1 MKRYKKI
8 IYVILMICILAGSVF
23 AALDFMGVVDLNFR
37 NKKFGEDVSVTE
49 NEADSN
55 SNTENETNTNNPEPW
70 HIVFKGYAFSVEPV
84 GLAII
89 HESGCINI
97 RSCDEYL
104 IQIDVEDGTAE
115 EFWNGRDDCVKNMED
130 SGYVIELAPEK
141 VELQGREYIRY
152 IISLA
157 NERGAD
163 VDNTYFYVLVS
174 DAGDDQRFFT
184 VIKFDEINIASLN
197 VKEKGEIYEKS
208 VDEVTSIVAGA
219 VPTDETNDM
228 AGSYWQETQPIEN
241 FATDNDNNIGVDNI
255 TGADS
260 KVNKNSDDNSSEN
273 DILIKDSITNEDTI
287 VSYELPE
294 GYILTDDDLSGK
306 KYYSDNDRV
315 NVTIS
320 VVPYT
325 WMTAADMAERER
337 RAGISKVIRSGQYEV
352 SGVTFYYY
360 TYSILYIRGEKRSI
374 TYHFNGYADLKN
386 GDIYSVYG
394 FADDNPAA
402 IEPGTYADFMK
413 IHME

>member
-8 IYVILMICILAGSVF
+8 IYVILMICILTGSVF
-23 AALDFMGVVDLNFR
+23 AALDFMGVVNLNTI
-37 NKKFGEDVSVTE
+37 NAKFGEYKS
-49 NEADSN
+49 A
-55 SNTENETNTNNPEPW
+55 TENETNTNNPEPW

-115 EFWNGRDDCVKNMED
+115 KLWNGRDERVKNMEA

-141 VELQGREYIRY
+141 VKLQGREYIRY

-184 VIKFDEINIASLN
+184 VIKFDEIDIASLN
-197 VKEKGEIYEKS
+197 VKEKDEIYQKA
-208 VDEVTSIVAGA
+208 VDKVTSIVAGA
-219 VPTDETNDM
+219 VPTGETNDM
-228 AGSYWQETQPIEN
+228 AGSYWQETQPVDTEN
-241 FATDNDNNIGVDNI
+241 SATDKGNNIDVDN
-255 TGADS
+255 
-260 KVNKNSDDNSSEN
+260 
-273 DILIKDSITNEDTI
+273 ITNEDTT
-287 VSYELPE
+287 VSYKLPE
-294 GYILTDDDLSGK
+294 GYILTSDDLSGK
-306 KYYSDNDRV
+306 KYYSENDKI
-315 NVTIS
+315 NVMIS

-337 RAGISKVIRSGQYEV
+337 GAGISKVIKSGQYEV

-360 TYSILYIRGEKRSI
+360 TYSILYIRGGKRSI
-374 TYHFNGYADLKN
+374 TYHFKGYADLKN

-394 FADDNPAA
+394 FADGNPAA
-402 IEPGTYADFMK
+402 MEPDTYIDFMK
-413 IHME
+413 INME

>member
-37 NKKFGEDVSVTE
+37 NKKFGEDVS
-49 NEADSN
+49 A
-55 SNTENETNTNNPEPW
+55 TENETNTNNPEPW

-115 EFWNGRDDCVKNMED
+115 EFWNGRDERVKNMED

-141 VELQGREYIRY
+141 VELQEREYIRY

-174 DAGDDQRFFT
+174 DTGDDQRFFT
-184 VIKFDEINIASLN
+184 VIKFDGIDIASLN
-197 VKEKGEIYEKS
+197 VKEKGGIYEKA
-208 VDEVTSIVAGA
+208 VDEVTAIVAGA

-228 AGSYWQETQPIEN
+228 AGSYWQETQPVDTGN
-241 FATDNDNNIGVDNI
+241 SATD
-255 TGADS
+255 
-260 KVNKNSDDNSSEN
+260 
-273 DILIKDSITNEDTI
+273 KDSITNEDTT

-306 KYYSDNDRV
+306 KYYSDNDKV
-315 NVTIS
+315 NVMIS

-325 WMTAADMAERER
+325 WMTAADMAEREH

-394 FADDNPAA
+394 FADGNPAA
-402 IEPGTYADFMK
+402 MEPDTYADFMK
-413 IHME
+413 INME

>member
-8 IYVILMICILAGSVF
+8 IYVILMICILVGSVF
-23 AALDFMGVVDLNFR
+23 AALDFMGVVDLNTI
-37 NKKFGEDVSVTE
+37 NAKFGEDKS
-49 NEADSN
+49 A
-55 SNTENETNTNNPEPW
+55 TENETNTNKPEPW

-115 EFWNGRDDCVKNMED
+115 EFWNGRDDRVKNMED

-174 DAGDDQRFFT
+174 DTGDDQRFFT
-184 VIKFDEINIASLN
+184 VIKFDGIDIASLN
-197 VKEKGEIYEKS
+197 VKEKEGIYEKA
-208 VDEVTSIVAGA
+208 VDEVTAVVAGA

-241 FATDNDNNIGVDNI
+241 FATDNDNNIGADNI

-273 DILIKDSITNEDTI
+273 DILIKDSITNEDTT

-306 KYYSDNDRV
+306 KYYSDIDRV

-337 RAGISKVIRSGQYEV
+337 RAGISKVIRSGQYEEK
-352 SGVTFYYY
+352 GVTFCYY
-360 TYSILYIRGEKRSI
+360 TYSILHIRGEKRSI

-402 IEPGTYADFMK
+402 MEPDTYADFMK
-413 IHME
+413 INME

>member
-8 IYVILMICILAGSVF
+8 IYVILMICILAGAVF
-23 AALDFMGVVDLNFR
+23 AALDFMGVVDLNFS
-37 NKKFGEDVSVTE
+37 NKKFGEDVSATE
-49 NEADSN
+49 NENGA
-55 SNTENETNTNNPEPW
+55 NTNNPEPW

-89 HESGCINI
+89 HESGCLNI

-104 IQIDVEDGTAE
+104 IQIDVEDGTEE
-115 EFWNGRDDCVKNMED
+115 EFWNGRDDRVKNMED

-174 DAGDDQRFFT
+174 DTGDDQRFFT
-184 VIKFDEINIASLN
+184 VIKFDEIDIASLN
-197 VKEKGEIYEKS
+197 VTEKDEIYEKA

-228 AGSYWQETQPIEN
+228 AGSYWQETQPVEN

-255 TGADS
+255 TGAGS

-273 DILIKDSITNEDTI
+273 DILIKDSITNLDTT

-294 GYILTDDDLSGK
+294 GYILTNDDLSGK
-306 KYYSDNDRV
+306 KYYSDIDRV
-315 NVTIS
+315 NVIVS
-320 VVPYT
+320 AVPYT
-325 WMTAADMAERER
+325 WMTAADMAEREHG
-337 RAGISKVIRSGQYEV
+337 AGISKVIRSGQYEV
-352 SGVTFYYY
+352 NGVTFYYY
-360 TYSILYIRGEKRSI
+360 TYSILYIRGGKRSI
-374 TYHFNGYADLKN
+374 TYHFKGYADLKN

-402 IEPGTYADFMK
+402 MEPDTYADFMK

>member
-37 NKKFGEDVSVTE
+37 NKKFGEDVSATE
-49 NEADSN
+49 NENGA
-55 SNTENETNTNNPEPW
+55 NTNKPEPW

-115 EFWNGRDDCVKNMED
+115 EFWNGRDDRVKNMED

-174 DAGDDQRFFT
+174 DVGDDQRFFT

-197 VKEKGEIYEKS
+197 VKEKNEIYEKA

-228 AGSYWQETQPIEN
+228 AGSYWQETQPVEN
-241 FATDNDNNIGVDNI
+241 SASDND
-255 TGADS
+255 T
-260 KVNKNSDDNSSEN
+260 
-273 DILIKDSITNEDTI
+273 ITNEDTI

-306 KYYSDNDRV
+306 KYYSDIDRV

-337 RAGISKVIRSGQYEV
+337 GAGISKVIRSGQYEV
-352 SGVTFYYY
+352 NGVTFYYY
-360 TYSILYIRGEKRSI
+360 TYSILYIRGGKRSI

-402 IEPGTYADFMK
+402 MEPDTYADFMK

>member
-1 MKRYKKI
+1 
-8 IYVILMICILAGSVF
+8 MICILVGSVF
-23 AALDFMGVVDLNFR
+23 AALDFMGVVDLNTI
-37 NKKFGEDVSVTE
+37 NAKFGEDKS
-49 NEADSN
+49 A
-55 SNTENETNTNNPEPW
+55 TENETNTNKPEPW

-115 EFWNGRDDCVKNMED
+115 ELWNGRDERVKNMED

-174 DAGDDQRFFT
+174 DTGDDQRFFT
-184 VIKFDEINIASLN
+184 VIKFDGIDIASLN
-197 VKEKGEIYEKS
+197 VKEKDGIYEKA
-208 VDEVTSIVAGA
+208 VDEVTAVVAGA

-241 FATDNDNNIGVDNI
+241 FATDNDNNIGADNI

-273 DILIKDSITNEDTI
+273 DILIKDSITNEDTT

-306 KYYSDNDRV
+306 KYYSDNDKV
-315 NVTIS
+315 NVMIS

-325 WMTAADMAERER
+325 WMTAADMAEREH
-337 RAGISKVIRSGQYEV
+337 RAGISKVIRSGQYEEK
-352 SGVTFYYY
+352 GVTFYYY
-360 TYSILYIRGEKRSI
+360 TYSILHIRGEKRSI

-402 IEPGTYADFMK
+402 MEPDTYADFMK
-413 IHME
+413 INME

>member
-1 MKRYKKI
+1 
-8 IYVILMICILAGSVF
+8 MICILAGSVF

-37 NKKFGEDVSVTE
+37 NKKFGEDVSATE

-163 VDNTYFYVLVS
+163 VDNIYFYMLVS

-184 VIKFDEINIASLN
+184 VIKFDEINIAYLN
-197 VKEKGEIYEKS
+197 VKEKDEIYEKA

-228 AGSYWQETQPIEN
+228 AGSYWQETQPVDTGN
-241 FATDNDNNIGVDNI
+241 SATD
-255 TGADS
+255 
-260 KVNKNSDDNSSEN
+260 
-273 DILIKDSITNEDTI
+273 KDSITNEDTI

-306 KYYSDNDRV
+306 KYYSDIDRV

-337 RAGISKVIRSGQYEV
+337 GAGISKVIRSGQYEV
-352 SGVTFYYY
+352 NGVTFYYY
-360 TYSILYIRGEKRSI
+360 TYSILYIRGGKRSI

-402 IEPGTYADFMK
+402 MEPDTYADFMK
-413 IHME
+413 INME

>member
-8 IYVILMICILAGSVF
+8 IYVILMICILAVSVF
-23 AALDFMGVVDLNFR
+23 AALDFMGVVNLNTI
-37 NKKFGEDVSVTE
+37 NAKVGEDKS
-49 NEADSN
+49 A
-55 SNTENETNTNNPEPW
+55 TENETNTNKPEPW

-84 GLAII
+84 GQAII

-115 EFWNGRDDCVKNMED
+115 ELWNGRDERVKNMEA
-130 SGYVIELAPEK
+130 SGYVIELSPEK
-141 VELQGREYIRY
+141 VKLQGREYIRY

-184 VIKFDEINIASLN
+184 VIKFDEIDIASLN
-197 VKEKGEIYEKS
+197 VKEKDEIYQKA

-228 AGSYWQETQPIEN
+228 AGSYWQETQPVDTEN
-241 FATDNDNNIGVDNI
+241 SATDKGNNIDVDN
-255 TGADS
+255 
-260 KVNKNSDDNSSEN
+260 
-273 DILIKDSITNEDTI
+273 ITNEDTT
-287 VSYELPE
+287 VSYKLPE
-294 GYILTDDDLSGK
+294 GYILTSDDLSGK
-306 KYYSDNDRV
+306 KYYSKNDKI
-315 NVTIS
+315 NVMIS

-337 RAGISKVIRSGQYEV
+337 GAGISKVIKSGQYEEK
-352 SGVTFYYY
+352 GVTFYYY
-360 TYSILYIRGEKRSI
+360 TYSILYIRVGKRSI
-374 TYHFNGYADLKN
+374 TYHFKGYADLKN

-402 IEPGTYADFMK
+402 MEPDTYIDFMK
-413 IHME
+413 INME

>member
-8 IYVILMICILAGSVF
+8 IYVILMICILTGSVF
-23 AALDFMGVVDLNFR
+23 AALDFMGVVNLNTI
-37 NKKFGEDVSVTE
+37 NAKFGEDRS
-49 NEADSN
+49 A
-55 SNTENETNTNNPEPW
+55 TENETNTNNPEPW

-115 EFWNGRDDCVKNMED
+115 KLWNGRDERVKNMEA

-141 VELQGREYIRY
+141 VKLQGREYVRY

-174 DAGDDQRFFT
+174 DTGDDQRFFT
-184 VIKFDEINIASLN
+184 VIKFDGIDIVSLN
-197 VKEKGEIYEKS
+197 VKEKDGIYEKA
-208 VDEVTSIVAGA
+208 VDEVTAIVAGA

-228 AGSYWQETQPIEN
+228 AGSYWQETQPVDTGN
-241 FATDNDNNIGVDNI
+241 SATD
-255 TGADS
+255 
-260 KVNKNSDDNSSEN
+260 
-273 DILIKDSITNEDTI
+273 KDSITNEDTT

-306 KYYSDNDRV
+306 KYYSDNDKV
-315 NVTIS
+315 NVMIS

-337 RAGISKVIRSGQYEV
+337 RAGISKVIRSGQYEEK
-352 SGVTFYYY
+352 GVTFYYY
-360 TYSILYIRGEKRSI
+360 TYSILHIRGEERSI

-402 IEPGTYADFMK
+402 MEPDTYADFMK
-413 IHME
+413 INME

>member
-55 SNTENETNTNNPEPW
+55 SNTENENNTNNPEPW

-115 EFWNGRDDCVKNMED
+115 EFWNDRDDRVKNMED

-197 VKEKGEIYEKS
+197 VKEKDEIYEKA
-208 VDEVTSIVAGA
+208 VDEVTSIVASA

-228 AGSYWQETQPIEN
+228 AGSYWQETQPVEN
-241 FATDNDNNIGVDNI
+241 SASDND
-255 TGADS
+255 T
-260 KVNKNSDDNSSEN
+260 
-273 DILIKDSITNEDTI
+273 ITNEDTT

-306 KYYSDNDRV
+306 KYYSDIDRV

-337 RAGISKVIRSGQYEV
+337 GAGISKVIRSGQYEV
-352 SGVTFYYY
+352 NGVTFYYY
-360 TYSILYIRGEKRSI
+360 TYSILYIRGGKRSI

-402 IEPGTYADFMK
+402 MEPDTYADFMK
-413 IHME
+413 INME

>member
-23 AALDFMGVVDLNFR
+23 AALDFMGVVNLNTI
-37 NKKFGEDVSVTE
+37 NAKFGEYKS
-49 NEADSN
+49 A
-55 SNTENETNTNNPEPW
+55 TENETNTNKPEPW

-84 GLAII
+84 GQAII

-115 EFWNGRDDCVKNMED
+115 ALWNGRDERVKNMEA

-141 VELQGREYIRY
+141 VKLQGREYIRY

-184 VIKFDEINIASLN
+184 VIKFDEIDIASLN
-197 VKEKGEIYEKS
+197 VKEKDEIYQKA

-228 AGSYWQETQPIEN
+228 AGSYWQETQPVDTEN
-241 FATDNDNNIGVDNI
+241 SATDKGNNIDVDN
-255 TGADS
+255 
-260 KVNKNSDDNSSEN
+260 
-273 DILIKDSITNEDTI
+273 ITNEDTT
-287 VSYELPE
+287 VSYKLPE
-294 GYILTDDDLSGK
+294 GYILTSDDLSGK
-306 KYYSDNDRV
+306 KYYSENDKI
-315 NVTIS
+315 NVMIS

-337 RAGISKVIRSGQYEV
+337 GAGISKVIKSGQYEV
-352 SGVTFYYY
+352 KGVTFYYY
-360 TYSILYIRGEKRSI
+360 TYSILYIRGGKRSI
-374 TYHFNGYADLKN
+374 TYHFKGYADLKN

-394 FADDNPAA
+394 FADGNPAA
-402 IEPGTYADFMK
+402 MEPDTYADFMK
-413 IHME
+413 INME

>member
-23 AALDFMGVVDLNFR
+23 AALDFMGVVNLNTI
-37 NKKFGEDVSVTE
+37 NEKFGEDVST
-49 NEADSN
+49 
-55 SNTENETNTNNPEPW
+55 TENETNTSKPEPW

-115 EFWNGRDDCVKNMED
+115 ELWNGRDERVKNMED

-174 DAGDDQRFFT
+174 DTGDDQRFFT
-184 VIKFDEINIASLN
+184 VIKFDGIDIASLN
-197 VKEKGEIYEKS
+197 VKEKDGIYEKA
-208 VDEVTSIVAGA
+208 VDEVTAIVAGA

-228 AGSYWQETQPIEN
+228 AGSYWQETQPVDTGN
-241 FATDNDNNIGVDNI
+241 SATD
-255 TGADS
+255 
-260 KVNKNSDDNSSEN
+260 
-273 DILIKDSITNEDTI
+273 KDSITNEDTT

-306 KYYSDNDRV
+306 KYYSDNDKV
-315 NVTIS
+315 NVMIS

-337 RAGISKVIRSGQYEV
+337 RAGISKVIRSGQYEEK
-352 SGVTFYYY
+352 GVTFYYY
-360 TYSILYIRGEKRSI
+360 TYSILHGRGEKRSI

-402 IEPGTYADFMK
+402 MEPDTYADFMK
-413 IHME
+413 INME

>member
-8 IYVILMICILAGSVF
+8 IYVILMICILTGSVF
-23 AALDFMGVVDLNFR
+23 AALDFMGVVNLNTI
-37 NKKFGEDVSVTE
+37 NAKFGEDKS
-49 NEADSN
+49 A
-55 SNTENETNTNNPEPW
+55 TENETNTNKPEPW

-115 EFWNGRDDCVKNMED
+115 ELWNGRDERVKNMEA
-130 SGYVIELAPEK
+130 SGYVIELSPEK
-141 VELQGREYIRY
+141 VKLQGREYIRY

-174 DAGDDQRFFT
+174 DAGDDQCFFT
-184 VIKFDEINIASLN
+184 VIKFDEIDIASLN
-197 VKEKGEIYEKS
+197 VKEKDEIYQKA

-228 AGSYWQETQPIEN
+228 AGSYWQETQLVDTEN
-241 FATDNDNNIGVDNI
+241 SATDKGNNIDVDN
-255 TGADS
+255 
-260 KVNKNSDDNSSEN
+260 
-273 DILIKDSITNEDTI
+273 ITNEDTT
-287 VSYELPE
+287 VSYKLPE
-294 GYILTDDDLSGK
+294 GYILTSDDLSGK
-306 KYYSDNDRV
+306 KYYSENDKI
-315 NVTIS
+315 NVMIS

-325 WMTAADMAERER
+325 WMTAADMAERECG
-337 RAGISKVIRSGQYEV
+337 AGISKVIKSGQYEV

-360 TYSILYIRGEKRSI
+360 TYSILYIRGGKRSI
-374 TYHFNGYADLKN
+374 TYHFKGYADLKN

-394 FADDNPAA
+394 FADGNPAA
-402 IEPGTYADFMK
+402 MEPDTYIDFMK
-413 IHME
+413 INME

>member
-37 NKKFGEDVSVTE
+37 NKKFGEDVSATE
-49 NEADSN
+49 NENGA
-55 SNTENETNTNNPEPW
+55 NTNNPEPW

-115 EFWNGRDDCVKNMED
+115 ELWNGRDERVKNMED

-174 DAGDDQRFFT
+174 DTGDDQRFFT
-184 VIKFDEINIASLN
+184 VIKFDGIDIASLN
-197 VKEKGEIYEKS
+197 VKEKDGIYEKA
-208 VDEVTSIVAGA
+208 VDEVTAVVAGA

-228 AGSYWQETQPIEN
+228 AGSYWQETQPVDTGN
-241 FATDNDNNIGVDNI
+241 SATD
-255 TGADS
+255 
-260 KVNKNSDDNSSEN
+260 
-273 DILIKDSITNEDTI
+273 KDSITNEDTT

-306 KYYSDNDRV
+306 KYYSDNDKV
-315 NVTIS
+315 NVMIS

-337 RAGISKVIRSGQYEV
+337 RAGISKVIRSGQYEEK
-352 SGVTFYYY
+352 SVTFYYY
-360 TYSILYIRGEKRSI
+360 TYSILHIRGEKRSI

-402 IEPGTYADFMK
+402 MEPDTYADFMK
-413 IHME
+413 INME

>member
-23 AALDFMGVVDLNFR
+23 AALDFMGVVNLNTI
-37 NKKFGEDVSVTE
+37 NEKFGEDMST
-49 NEADSN
+49 
-55 SNTENETNTNNPEPW
+55 TENETNTNKPEPW

-115 EFWNGRDDCVKNMED
+115 ELWNGRDERVKNMED

-141 VELQGREYIRY
+141 VELQEREYIRY

-174 DAGDDQRFFT
+174 DTGDDQRFFT
-184 VIKFDEINIASLN
+184 VIKFDGIDIASLN
-197 VKEKGEIYEKS
+197 VKEKDGIYEKA
-208 VDEVTSIVAGA
+208 VDEVTAVVAGA

-241 FATDNDNNIGVDNI
+241 FATDNDNNIGADNI

-273 DILIKDSITNEDTI
+273 DILIKDSITNEDTT

-306 KYYSDNDRV
+306 KYYSDNDKV
-315 NVTIS
+315 NVMIS

-325 WMTAADMAERER
+325 WMTAADMAEREH

-402 IEPGTYADFMK
+402 MEPDTYADFMK
-413 IHME
+413 INME

>member
-23 AALDFMGVVDLNFR
+23 AALDFMGVVNLNTI
-37 NKKFGEDVSVTE
+37 NEKFGEDMST
-49 NEADSN
+49 
-55 SNTENETNTNNPEPW
+55 TENETNTNKPEPW

-115 EFWNGRDDCVKNMED
+115 ELWNGRDERVKNMED

-174 DAGDDQRFFT
+174 DTGDDQRFFT
-184 VIKFDEINIASLN
+184 VIKFDKIDIASLN
-197 VKEKGEIYEKS
+197 VKEKDKIYEKA
-208 VDEVTSIVAGA
+208 VDEVTSIVDGA

-228 AGSYWQETQPIEN
+228 AGSYWQETQPVDTEN
-241 FATDNDNNIGVDNI
+241 SATDKGNNIDVDN
-255 TGADS
+255 
-260 KVNKNSDDNSSEN
+260 
-273 DILIKDSITNEDTI
+273 ITNEDTT

-306 KYYSDNDRV
+306 KYYSDNDKV
-315 NVTIS
+315 NVMIS

-325 WMTAADMAERER
+325 WMTAADMAEREH
-337 RAGISKVIRSGQYEV
+337 RAGISKVIRSGQYEEK
-352 SGVTFYYY
+352 GVTFYYY

-402 IEPGTYADFMK
+402 MEPDTYADFMK
-413 IHME
+413 INME

>member
-23 AALDFMGVVDLNFR
+23 AALDFMGVVNLNTI
-37 NKKFGEDVSVTE
+37 NEKFGEDMST
-49 NEADSN
+49 
-55 SNTENETNTNNPEPW
+55 TENETNTNKPEPW

-115 EFWNGRDDCVKNMED
+115 ELWNGRDERVKNMED

-184 VIKFDEINIASLN
+184 VIKFDGIDIASLN
-197 VKEKGEIYEKS
+197 VKEKGGIYEKA
-208 VDEVTSIVAGA
+208 VDEVTAIVAGA

-228 AGSYWQETQPIEN
+228 AGSYWQETQPVDTGN
-241 FATDNDNNIGVDNI
+241 SATD
-255 TGADS
+255 
-260 KVNKNSDDNSSEN
+260 
-273 DILIKDSITNEDTI
+273 KDSITNEDTT

-306 KYYSDNDRV
+306 KYYSDNDKV
-315 NVTIS
+315 NVMIS

-325 WMTAADMAERER
+325 WMTAADMAEREH
-337 RAGISKVIRSGQYEV
+337 RAGISKVIRSGQYEEK
-352 SGVTFYYY
+352 GVTFYYY

-402 IEPGTYADFMK
+402 MEPDTYADFMK
-413 IHME
+413 INME

>member
-37 NKKFGEDVSVTE
+37 NKKFGEDVSATE
-49 NEADSN
+49 NENGA
-55 SNTENETNTNNPEPW
+55 NTNNPEPW

-115 EFWNGRDDCVKNMED
+115 EFWNGRDDRVKNMED

-197 VKEKGEIYEKS
+197 VKKKDEIYEKA

-219 VPTDETNDM
+219 VHTDETNDM
-228 AGSYWQETQPIEN
+228 AGSYWQETQPVEN
-241 FATDNDNNIGVDNI
+241 SASDND
-255 TGADS
+255 T
-260 KVNKNSDDNSSEN
+260 
-273 DILIKDSITNEDTI
+273 ITNEDTI

-306 KYYSDNDRV
+306 KYYSDNDKV
-315 NVTIS
+315 NVMIS

-402 IEPGTYADFMK
+402 MEPDTYADFMK
-413 IHME
+413 INME

>member
-23 AALDFMGVVDLNFR
+23 AALDFMGVVNLNFR

-115 EFWNGRDDCVKNMED
+115 ELWNGRDERVKNMED

-174 DAGDDQRFFT
+174 DTGDDQRFFT
-184 VIKFDEINIASLN
+184 VIKFDGIDIASLN
-197 VKEKGEIYEKS
+197 VKEKDGIYQKA
-208 VDEVTSIVAGA
+208 VDEVTAIVAGA

-228 AGSYWQETQPIEN
+228 AGSYWQETQPVDTGN
-241 FATDNDNNIGVDNI
+241 SATD
-255 TGADS
+255 
-260 KVNKNSDDNSSEN
+260 
-273 DILIKDSITNEDTI
+273 KDSITNEDTTL
-287 VSYELPE
+287 SYELPE

-315 NVTIS
+315 NVKIS

-337 RAGISKVIRSGQYEV
+337 GAGISKVIRSGQYEV
-352 SGVTFYYY
+352 NGVTFYYY
-360 TYSILYIRGEKRSI
+360 TYSILYIRGGKRSI

-402 IEPGTYADFMK
+402 MEPDTYADFMK

>member
-8 IYVILMICILAGSVF
+8 IYVILMICILTGSVF
-23 AALDFMGVVDLNFR
+23 AALDFMGVVNLNTI
-37 NKKFGEDVSVTE
+37 NAKFGEDRS
-49 NEADSN
+49 A
-55 SNTENETNTNNPEPW
+55 TENETNTNKPEPW

-115 EFWNGRDDCVKNMED
+115 EFWNGRDERVKNMED

-141 VELQGREYIRY
+141 VELQEREYIRY

-174 DAGDDQRFFT
+174 DTGDDQRFFT
-184 VIKFDEINIASLN
+184 VIKFDGIDIASLN
-197 VKEKGEIYEKS
+197 VKEKDGIYEKA
-208 VDEVTSIVAGA
+208 VDEVTAIVAGA

-228 AGSYWQETQPIEN
+228 AGSYWQETQPVDTEN
-241 FATDNDNNIGVDNI
+241 SATDKGNNIDVDN
-255 TGADS
+255 
-260 KVNKNSDDNSSEN
+260 
-273 DILIKDSITNEDTI
+273 ITNEDTT
-287 VSYELPE
+287 VSYKLPE
-294 GYILTDDDLSGK
+294 GYILTSDDLSGK
-306 KYYSDNDRV
+306 KYYSDIDRV
-315 NVTIS
+315 NVMIS

-337 RAGISKVIRSGQYEV
+337 GAGISKVIKSGQYEV

-360 TYSILYIRGEKRSI
+360 TYSILYIRGGKRSI
-374 TYHFNGYADLKN
+374 TYHFKGYADLKN

-394 FADDNPAA
+394 FADGNPAA
-402 IEPGTYADFMK
+402 MEPDTYADFMK
-413 IHME
+413 INME

>member
-8 IYVILMICILAGSVF
+8 IYVILMICILTGSVF
-23 AALDFMGVVDLNFR
+23 AALDFMGVVNLNTI
-37 NKKFGEDVSVTE
+37 NAKFGEDRS
-49 NEADSN
+49 A
-55 SNTENETNTNNPEPW
+55 TENETNTNNPEPW

-115 EFWNGRDDCVKNMED
+115 KLWNGRDERVKNMEA

-141 VELQGREYIRY
+141 VKLQGREYVRY

-184 VIKFDEINIASLN
+184 VIKFDEIDIASLN
-197 VKEKGEIYEKS
+197 VKEKDEIYQKA

-228 AGSYWQETQPIEN
+228 AGSYWQETQPVDTEN
-241 FATDNDNNIGVDNI
+241 SATDKGNNIDVDN
-255 TGADS
+255 
-260 KVNKNSDDNSSEN
+260 
-273 DILIKDSITNEDTI
+273 ITNEDTT
-287 VSYELPE
+287 VSYKLPE
-294 GYILTDDDLSGK
+294 GYILTSDDLSGK
-306 KYYSDNDRV
+306 KYYSKNDKI
-315 NVTIS
+315 NVMIS

-337 RAGISKVIRSGQYEV
+337 GAGISKVIKSGQYEV

-360 TYSILYIRGEKRSI
+360 TYSILYIRGGKRSI
-374 TYHFNGYADLKN
+374 TYHFKGYADLKN

-394 FADDNPAA
+394 FADGNPAA
-402 IEPGTYADFMK
+402 MEPDTYADFMK
-413 IHME
+413 INME

>member
-23 AALDFMGVVDLNFR
+23 AALDFMGVVNLNTI
-37 NKKFGEDVSVTE
+37 NAKFGEDRS
-49 NEADSN
+49 A
-55 SNTENETNTNNPEPW
+55 TENETNTNKPEPW

-115 EFWNGRDDCVKNMED
+115 EFWNGRDERVKNMED

-141 VELQGREYIRY
+141 VELQEREYIRY

-174 DAGDDQRFFT
+174 DTGDDQRFFT
-184 VIKFDEINIASLN
+184 VIKFDGIDIASLN
-197 VKEKGEIYEKS
+197 VKEKDGIYEKA
-208 VDEVTSIVAGA
+208 VDEVTAIVAGA

-228 AGSYWQETQPIEN
+228 AGSYWQETQPVDTGN
-241 FATDNDNNIGVDNI
+241 SATD
-255 TGADS
+255 
-260 KVNKNSDDNSSEN
+260 
-273 DILIKDSITNEDTI
+273 KDSITNEDTT

-306 KYYSDNDRV
+306 KYYSDNDKV
-315 NVTIS
+315 NVMIS

-325 WMTAADMAERER
+325 WMTAADMAEREH
-337 RAGISKVIRSGQYEV
+337 RAGISKVIRSGQYEEK
-352 SGVTFYYY
+352 GVTFYYY
-360 TYSILYIRGEKRSI
+360 TYSILYIRGGKRSI
-374 TYHFNGYADLKN
+374 TYHFKGYADLKN

-394 FADDNPAA
+394 FADGNPAA
-402 IEPGTYADFMK
+402 MEPDTYADFMK
-413 IHME
+413 INME

>member
-1 MKRYKKI
+1 
-8 IYVILMICILAGSVF
+8 MICILVGSVF
-23 AALDFMGVVDLNFR
+23 AALDFMGVVDLNTI
-37 NKKFGEDVSVTE
+37 NAKFGEDKS
-49 NEADSN
+49 A
-55 SNTENETNTNNPEPW
+55 TENETNTNKPEPW

-115 EFWNGRDDCVKNMED
+115 EFWNGRDDRVKNMED

-197 VKEKGEIYEKS
+197 VKEKDEIYEKA

-241 FATDNDNNIGVDNI
+241 FATDNDNNIGADNI

-273 DILIKDSITNEDTI
+273 DILIKDSITNEDTT

-306 KYYSDNDRV
+306 KYYSDNDKV
-315 NVTIS
+315 NVMIS

-337 RAGISKVIRSGQYEV
+337 RAGISKVIRSGQYEEK
-352 SGVTFYYY
+352 GVTFYYY
-360 TYSILYIRGEKRSI
+360 TYSILHIRGEKRSI

-402 IEPGTYADFMK
+402 MEPDTYADFMK
-413 IHME
+413 INME

>member
-8 IYVILMICILAGSVF
+8 IYVILMICILVGSVF
-23 AALDFMGVVDLNFR
+23 AALDFMGVVDLNTI
-37 NKKFGEDVSVTE
+37 NAKFGEDKS
-49 NEADSN
+49 A
-55 SNTENETNTNNPEPW
+55 TENETNTNKPEPW

-115 EFWNGRDDCVKNMED
+115 EFWNGRDDRVKNMED

-174 DAGDDQRFFT
+174 DTGDDQRFFT
-184 VIKFDEINIASLN
+184 VIKFDGIDIASLN
-197 VKEKGEIYEKS
+197 VKEKDGIYEKA
-208 VDEVTSIVAGA
+208 VDEVTAIVAGA

-228 AGSYWQETQPIEN
+228 AGSYWQETQPVDTGN
-241 FATDNDNNIGVDNI
+241 SATD
-255 TGADS
+255 
-260 KVNKNSDDNSSEN
+260 
-273 DILIKDSITNEDTI
+273 KDSITNEDTT

-306 KYYSDNDRV
+306 KYYSDNDKV
-315 NVTIS
+315 NVMIS

-337 RAGISKVIRSGQYEV
+337 RAGISKVIKSGQYEV

-360 TYSILYIRGEKRSI
+360 TYSILHIRGEKRSI

-402 IEPGTYADFMK
+402 MEPDTYADFMK
-413 IHME
+413 INME

>member
-1 MKRYKKI
+1 
-8 IYVILMICILAGSVF
+8 MICILAGSVF
-23 AALDFMGVVDLNFR
+23 AALDFMGVVDLNFS

-49 NEADSN
+49 NENGA
-55 SNTENETNTNNPEPW
+55 NTNNPEPW

-89 HESGCINI
+89 HESGCLNI

-104 IQIDVEDGTAE
+104 IQIDVEDGTEE
-115 EFWNGRDDCVKNMED
+115 EFWNGRDDRVKNMED

-174 DAGDDQRFFT
+174 DTGDDQRFFT
-184 VIKFDEINIASLN
+184 VIKFDEIDIASLN
-197 VKEKGEIYEKS
+197 VTEKDEIYEKA

-219 VPTDETNDM
+219 VPTDEKNDM
-228 AGSYWQETQPIEN
+228 AGSYWQETQPVEN

-255 TGADS
+255 TGAGS

-273 DILIKDSITNEDTI
+273 DILIKDSITNLDTT

-294 GYILTDDDLSGK
+294 GYILTNDDLSGK
-306 KYYSDNDRV
+306 KYYSDIDRV
-315 NVTIS
+315 NVIVS

-325 WMTAADMAERER
+325 WMTAADMAEREHG
-337 RAGISKVIRSGQYEV
+337 AGISKVIRSGQYEV
-352 SGVTFYYY
+352 NGVTFYYY
-360 TYSILYIRGEKRSI
+360 TYSILYIRGGKRSI
-374 TYHFNGYADLKN
+374 TYHFKGYADLKN

-402 IEPGTYADFMK
+402 MEPDTYADFMK

>member
-8 IYVILMICILAGSVF
+8 IYVILMICILTGSVF
-23 AALDFMGVVDLNFR
+23 AALDFMGVVNLNTI
-37 NKKFGEDVSVTE
+37 NAKFGEDRS
-49 NEADSN
+49 A
-55 SNTENETNTNNPEPW
+55 TENETNTNKPEPW

-84 GLAII
+84 GQAII

-115 EFWNGRDDCVKNMED
+115 ELWNGRDERVKNMEA

-141 VELQGREYIRY
+141 VELQEREYIRY

-174 DAGDDQRFFT
+174 DTGDDQRFFT
-184 VIKFDEINIASLN
+184 VIKFDGIDIASLN
-197 VKEKGEIYEKS
+197 VKEKDGIYEKA
-208 VDEVTSIVAGA
+208 VDEVTAIVAGA

-228 AGSYWQETQPIEN
+228 AGSYWQETQPVDTGN
-241 FATDNDNNIGVDNI
+241 SATD
-255 TGADS
+255 
-260 KVNKNSDDNSSEN
+260 
-273 DILIKDSITNEDTI
+273 KDSITNEDTT

-306 KYYSDNDRV
+306 KYYSDNDKV
-315 NVTIS
+315 NVMIS

-325 WMTAADMAERER
+325 WMTAADMAEREH
-337 RAGISKVIRSGQYEV
+337 RAGISKVIRSGQYEEK
-352 SGVTFYYY
+352 GVTFYYY
-360 TYSILYIRGEKRSI
+360 TYSILYIRGGKRSI
-374 TYHFNGYADLKN
+374 TYHFKGYADLKN

-402 IEPGTYADFMK
+402 MEPDTYADFMK
-413 IHME
+413 INME

>member
-1 MKRYKKI
+1 
-8 IYVILMICILAGSVF
+8 MICILAGSVF

-37 NKKFGEDVSVTE
+37 NKKFGEDVSATE
-49 NEADSN
+49 NENGA
-55 SNTENETNTNNPEPW
+55 NTNNPEPW

-115 EFWNGRDDCVKNMED
+115 EFWNGRDDRVKNMED

-197 VKEKGEIYEKS
+197 VKEKDEIYEKA

-241 FATDNDNNIGVDNI
+241 FATDNDNNIGADNI

-273 DILIKDSITNEDTI
+273 DILIKDSITNEDTT

-306 KYYSDNDRV
+306 KYYSDIDRV

-325 WMTAADMAERER
+325 WMTAADMAEREH
-337 RAGISKVIRSGQYEV
+337 RAGISKVIRSGQYEEK
-352 SGVTFYYY
+352 GVTFYYY
-360 TYSILYIRGEKRSI
+360 TYSILHIRGEKRSI

-402 IEPGTYADFMK
+402 MEPDTYADFMK
-413 IHME
+413 INME

>member
-1 MKRYKKI
+1 
-8 IYVILMICILAGSVF
+8 MICILAGSVF
-23 AALDFMGVVDLNFR
+23 AALDFMGVVNLNTI
-37 NKKFGEDVSVTE
+37 NAKFGEDKS
-49 NEADSN
+49 A
-55 SNTENETNTNNPEPW
+55 TENETNTNNPEPW

-104 IQIDVEDGTAE
+104 IQIDVEDGTVE
-115 EFWNGRDDCVKNMED
+115 ELWDSRDERVKNMED

-163 VDNTYFYVLVS
+163 VDNTYFYALVS
-174 DAGDDQRFFT
+174 DTGDDQRFFT
-184 VIKFDEINIASLN
+184 VIKFDEIDIASLN
-197 VKEKGEIYEKS
+197 VKEKDEIYEKA
-208 VDEVTSIVAGA
+208 VDEVTSIVDGA

-241 FATDNDNNIGVDNI
+241 FATDNDNNIGADNI

-337 RAGISKVIRSGQYEV
+337 GAGISKVIRSGQYEV
-352 SGVTFYYY
+352 NGVTFYYY
-360 TYSILYIRGEKRSI
+360 TYSILYIRGGKRSI

-402 IEPGTYADFMK
+402 MEPDTYADFMK
-413 IHME
+413 INME

>member
-8 IYVILMICILAGSVF
+8 IYVILMICILAVSVF
-23 AALDFMGVVDLNFR
+23 AALDFMGVVNLNTI
-37 NKKFGEDVSVTE
+37 NAKVGEDKS
-49 NEADSN
+49 A
-55 SNTENETNTNNPEPW
+55 TENETNTNKPEPW

-84 GLAII
+84 GQAII

-115 EFWNGRDDCVKNMED
+115 ELWNGRDERVKNMEA
-130 SGYVIELAPEK
+130 SGYVIELSPEK
-141 VELQGREYIRY
+141 VKLQGREYIRY

-184 VIKFDEINIASLN
+184 VIKFDEIDIASLN
-197 VKEKGEIYEKS
+197 VKEKDEIYQKA

-228 AGSYWQETQPIEN
+228 AGSYWQETQPVDTEN
-241 FATDNDNNIGVDNI
+241 SATDKGNNIDVDN
-255 TGADS
+255 
-260 KVNKNSDDNSSEN
+260 
-273 DILIKDSITNEDTI
+273 ITNEDTT
-287 VSYELPE
+287 VSYKLPE
-294 GYILTDDDLSGK
+294 GYILTSDDLSGK
-306 KYYSDNDRV
+306 KYYSKNDKI
-315 NVTIS
+315 NVIIS
-320 VVPYT
+320 VAPYT

-337 RAGISKVIRSGQYEV
+337 GAGISKVIKSGQYEEK
-352 SGVTFYYY
+352 GVTFYYY
-360 TYSILYIRGEKRSI
+360 TYSILYIRGGKRSI
-374 TYHFNGYADLKN
+374 TYHFKGYADLKN

-402 IEPGTYADFMK
+402 MEPDTYIDFMK
-413 IHME
+413 INME

>member
-23 AALDFMGVVDLNFR
+23 AALDFMGVVNLNTI
-37 NKKFGEDVSVTE
+37 NEKFGEDMST
-49 NEADSN
+49 
-55 SNTENETNTNNPEPW
+55 TENETNTNKPEPW

-115 EFWNGRDDCVKNMED
+115 EFWNGRDERVKNMED

-141 VELQGREYIRY
+141 VELQEREYIRY

-174 DAGDDQRFFT
+174 DTGDDQRFFT
-184 VIKFDEINIASLN
+184 VIKFDGIDIASLN
-197 VKEKGEIYEKS
+197 VKEKDGIYEKA
-208 VDEVTSIVAGA
+208 VDEVTAVVAGA

-228 AGSYWQETQPIEN
+228 AGSYWQETQPVDTGN
-241 FATDNDNNIGVDNI
+241 SATD
-255 TGADS
+255 
-260 KVNKNSDDNSSEN
+260 
-273 DILIKDSITNEDTI
+273 KDSITNEDTT

-306 KYYSDNDRV
+306 KYYSDNDKV
-315 NVTIS
+315 NVMIS

-325 WMTAADMAERER
+325 WMTAADMAEREH
-337 RAGISKVIRSGQYEV
+337 RAGISKVIRSGQYEEK
-352 SGVTFYYY
+352 GVTFYYY
-360 TYSILYIRGEKRSI
+360 TYSILHIRGEKRSI

-402 IEPGTYADFMK
+402 MEPDTYADFMK
-413 IHME
+413 INME

>member
-37 NKKFGEDVSVTE
+37 NKKFGEDVSATE

-163 VDNTYFYVLVS
+163 VDNIYFYMLVS

-184 VIKFDEINIASLN
+184 VIKFDEINIAYLN
-197 VKEKGEIYEKS
+197 VKEKDEIYEKA

-228 AGSYWQETQPIEN
+228 AGSYWQETQPVDTGN
-241 FATDNDNNIGVDNI
+241 SATD
-255 TGADS
+255 
-260 KVNKNSDDNSSEN
+260 
-273 DILIKDSITNEDTI
+273 KDSITNEDTI

-306 KYYSDNDRV
+306 KYYSDIDRV

-337 RAGISKVIRSGQYEV
+337 GAGISKVIRSGQYEV
-352 SGVTFYYY
+352 NGVTFYYY

-402 IEPGTYADFMK
+402 MEPDTYADFMK
-413 IHME
+413 INME

>member
-115 EFWNGRDDCVKNMED
+115 EFWNGRDDRVKNMED

-197 VKEKGEIYEKS
+197 VKEKDEIYEKA

-228 AGSYWQETQPIEN
+228 AGSYWQETQPVDTEN
-241 FATDNDNNIGVDNI
+241 SATDKGNNIDVDN
-255 TGADS
+255 
-260 KVNKNSDDNSSEN
+260 
-273 DILIKDSITNEDTI
+273 ITNEDTI

-306 KYYSDNDRV
+306 KYYSDIDRV

-402 IEPGTYADFMK
+402 MEPDTYADFMK
-413 IHME
+413 INMD

>member
-8 IYVILMICILAGSVF
+8 IYVILMICILAVSVF

-37 NKKFGEDVSVTE
+37 NKKFGEDVS
-49 NEADSN
+49 A
-55 SNTENETNTNNPEPW
+55 TENETNTNKPEPW

-115 EFWNGRDDCVKNMED
+115 ELWNGRDERVKNMEA
-130 SGYVIELAPEK
+130 SGYVIELSPEK

-184 VIKFDEINIASLN
+184 VIKFDEIDIASLN
-197 VKEKGEIYEKS
+197 VKEKDEIYQKA

-228 AGSYWQETQPIEN
+228 AGSYWQETQPVDTQN
-241 FATDNDNNIGVDNI
+241 SATDKGNNIDVGN
-255 TGADS
+255 
-260 KVNKNSDDNSSEN
+260 
-273 DILIKDSITNEDTI
+273 ITNEDTT
-287 VSYELPE
+287 VSYKLPE
-294 GYILTDDDLSGK
+294 GYILTNDDLSGK
-306 KYYSDNDRV
+306 KYYSENDKI
-315 NVTIS
+315 NVMIS

-360 TYSILYIRGEKRSI
+360 TYSILYIRDGKRSI

-402 IEPGTYADFMK
+402 MEPDTYADFMK
-413 IHME
+413 INME

>member
-55 SNTENETNTNNPEPW
+55 SNTENETNTNKPEPW

-115 EFWNGRDDCVKNMED
+115 EFWDGRDDRVKNMED

-197 VKEKGEIYEKS
+197 VKEKDEIYEKA

-228 AGSYWQETQPIEN
+228 AGSYWQETQPVEN
-241 FATDNDNNIGVDNI
+241 SASDND
-255 TGADS
+255 T
-260 KVNKNSDDNSSEN
+260 
-273 DILIKDSITNEDTI
+273 ITNEDTI

-337 RAGISKVIRSGQYEV
+337 GVGISKVIRSGQYEV
-352 SGVTFYYY
+352 NGVNFYYY
-360 TYSILYIRGEKRSI
+360 TYSILYIRGGKRSI

-402 IEPGTYADFMK
+402 MEPDTYADFMK
-413 IHME
+413 INME

>member
-8 IYVILMICILAGSVF
+8 IYVILMICILAVSVF
-23 AALDFMGVVDLNFR
+23 AALDFMGVVNLNTI
-37 NKKFGEDVSVTE
+37 NAKFGEDRS
-49 NEADSN
+49 A
-55 SNTENETNTNNPEPW
+55 TENETNTNNPEPW

-115 EFWNGRDDCVKNMED
+115 ELWNGRDERVKNMED

-184 VIKFDEINIASLN
+184 VIKFDEIDIASLN
-197 VKEKGEIYEKS
+197 VKEKDEIYQKA

-228 AGSYWQETQPIEN
+228 AGSYWQETQLVDTEN
-241 FATDNDNNIGVDNI
+241 SATDKGNNIDVDN
-255 TGADS
+255 
-260 KVNKNSDDNSSEN
+260 
-273 DILIKDSITNEDTI
+273 ITNEDTT
-287 VSYELPE
+287 VSYKLPE
-294 GYILTDDDLSGK
+294 GYILTSDDMSGK
-306 KYYSDNDRV
+306 KYYSKNDKI
-315 NVTIS
+315 NVMIS

-325 WMTAADMAERER
+325 WMAAADMAERER
-337 RAGISKVIRSGQYEV
+337 GAGISKVIKSGQYEEK
-352 SGVTFYYY
+352 GVTFYYY
-360 TYSILYIRGEKRSI
+360 TYSILYIRGGKRSI
-374 TYHFNGYADLKN
+374 TYHFKGYADLKN

-394 FADDNPAA
+394 FADGNPAA
-402 IEPGTYADFMK
+402 MEPDTYADFMK
-413 IHME
+413 INME

>member
-8 IYVILMICILAGSVF
+8 IYVILMICILVGSVF
-23 AALDFMGVVDLNFR
+23 AALDFMGVVDLNTI
-37 NKKFGEDVSVTE
+37 NAKFGEDKS
-49 NEADSN
+49 A
-55 SNTENETNTNNPEPW
+55 TENETNTNKPEPW

-115 EFWNGRDDCVKNMED
+115 EFWNGRDDRVKNMED

-174 DAGDDQRFFT
+174 DTGDDQRFFT
-184 VIKFDEINIASLN
+184 VIKFDGIDIASLN
-197 VKEKGEIYEKS
+197 VKEKDGIYEKA
-208 VDEVTSIVAGA
+208 VDEVTAIVAGA

-228 AGSYWQETQPIEN
+228 AGSYWQETQPVDTGN
-241 FATDNDNNIGVDNI
+241 SATD
-255 TGADS
+255 
-260 KVNKNSDDNSSEN
+260 
-273 DILIKDSITNEDTI
+273 KDSITNEDTT

-306 KYYSDNDRV
+306 KYYSDNDKV
-315 NVTIS
+315 NVMIS

-337 RAGISKVIRSGQYEV
+337 RAGISKVIRSGQYEEK
-352 SGVTFYYY
+352 GVTFYYY

-402 IEPGTYADFMK
+402 MEPDTYSDFMK

>member
-8 IYVILMICILAGSVF
+8 IYVILMICILTGSVF
-23 AALDFMGVVDLNFR
+23 AALDFMGVVNLNTI
-37 NKKFGEDVSVTE
+37 NAKFGEDRS
-49 NEADSN
+49 A
-55 SNTENETNTNNPEPW
+55 TENETNTNNPEPW

-115 EFWNGRDDCVKNMED
+115 KLWNGRDERVKNMEA

-141 VELQGREYIRY
+141 VKLQGREYVRY

-184 VIKFDEINIASLN
+184 VIKFDEIDIASLN
-197 VKEKGEIYEKS
+197 VKEKDEIYQKA

-228 AGSYWQETQPIEN
+228 AGSYWQETQPVDTEN
-241 FATDNDNNIGVDNI
+241 SATDKGNNIDVDN
-255 TGADS
+255 
-260 KVNKNSDDNSSEN
+260 
-273 DILIKDSITNEDTI
+273 ITNEDTT
-287 VSYELPE
+287 VSYKLPE
-294 GYILTDDDLSGK
+294 GYILTSDDLSGK
-306 KYYSDNDRV
+306 KYYSKNDKI
-315 NVTIS
+315 NVMIS

-337 RAGISKVIRSGQYEV
+337 GAGISKVIKSGQYEV

-402 IEPGTYADFMK
+402 MEPDTYADFMK
-413 IHME
+413 INME

>member
-37 NKKFGEDVSVTE
+37 NKKFGEDVSATE
-49 NEADSN
+49 NENGA
-55 SNTENETNTNNPEPW
+55 NTNNPEPW

-115 EFWNGRDDCVKNMED
+115 EFWNGRDERVKNMED

-184 VIKFDEINIASLN
+184 VIKFDEINIAYLN
-197 VKEKGEIYEKS
+197 VKEKDEIYEKA

-228 AGSYWQETQPIEN
+228 AGSYWQETQPVDTGN
-241 FATDNDNNIGVDNI
+241 SATD
-255 TGADS
+255 
-260 KVNKNSDDNSSEN
+260 
-273 DILIKDSITNEDTI
+273 KDSITNEDTI

-337 RAGISKVIRSGQYEV
+337 GAGISKVIRSGQYEV
-352 SGVTFYYY
+352 NGVTFYYY
-360 TYSILYIRGEKRSI
+360 TYSILYIRGGKRSI

>member
-115 EFWNGRDDCVKNMED
+115 EFWNGRDDRVKNMED

-163 VDNTYFYVLVS
+163 VDNTYFYMLVS

-184 VIKFDEINIASLN
+184 VIKFDEINIAYLN
-197 VKEKGEIYEKS
+197 VKEKDEIYEKA

-228 AGSYWQETQPIEN
+228 AGSYWQETQPVDTGN
-241 FATDNDNNIGVDNI
+241 SATD
-255 TGADS
+255 
-260 KVNKNSDDNSSEN
+260 
-273 DILIKDSITNEDTI
+273 KDSITNEDTI

-306 KYYSDNDRV
+306 KYYSDIDRV

-402 IEPGTYADFMK
+402 MEPDTYAEFMK
-413 IHME
+413 INME

>member
-8 IYVILMICILAGSVF
+8 IYVILMICILTGSVF
-23 AALDFMGVVDLNFR
+23 AALDFMGVVNLNTI
-37 NKKFGEDVSVTE
+37 NAKFGEDRS
-49 NEADSN
+49 A
-55 SNTENETNTNNPEPW
+55 TENETNTNKPEPW

-89 HESGCINI
+89 HESGCIDI

-115 EFWNGRDDCVKNMED
+115 ELWNGRDERVKNMEA
-130 SGYVIELAPEK
+130 SGYVIELSPEK
-141 VELQGREYIRY
+141 VKLQGREYIRY

-184 VIKFDEINIASLN
+184 VIKFDEIDIASLN
-197 VKEKGEIYEKS
+197 VKEKDEIYQKA

-228 AGSYWQETQPIEN
+228 AGSYWQETQPVDTEN
-241 FATDNDNNIGVDNI
+241 SATDKGNNIDVDN
-255 TGADS
+255 
-260 KVNKNSDDNSSEN
+260 
-273 DILIKDSITNEDTI
+273 ITNEDTT
-287 VSYELPE
+287 VSYKLPE
-294 GYILTDDDLSGK
+294 GYILTSDDLSGK
-306 KYYSDNDRV
+306 KYYSKNDKI
-315 NVTIS
+315 NVMIS

-337 RAGISKVIRSGQYEV
+337 GAGISKVIKSGQYEEK
-352 SGVTFYYY
+352 GVTFYYY
-360 TYSILYIRGEKRSI
+360 TYSILYIRGGKRSI
-374 TYHFNGYADLKN
+374 TYHFKGYADLKN

-394 FADDNPAA
+394 FADGNPAA
-402 IEPGTYADFMK
+402 MEPDTYADFMK
-413 IHME
+413 INME